1 MTMTNKAVVLTG
13 TSPLFAELHQLF
25 AEKGYQVLSL
35 AQAATNSAAVAFAVE
50 VSNLDLE
57 QKAEEIRQLD
67 SLLAPDVPI
76 LTTSL
81 AITAT
86 EVASWTKHPER
97 VCGFGTLVPLVE
109 RELIELAP
117 ALQTEA
123 KTLQAAEAFFQ
134 SLGKETE
141 AVNDEVGLVFP
152 RILSLIINEAAFT
165 LMEKAATARDIDIA
179 MKKAPTIRMV
189 RWNGRIASD
198 WTRFMRFPEACSAT
212 SRKSATVQLRC
223 CASSCWRGESAYAA
237 GKVFTHTKARR
248 RRRHDDEQKR
258 RIRSCRRSHA
268 DRQARGQ
275 SEAYAYG

>member
-35 AQAATNSAAVAFAVE
+35 VQAATNPLAVALAVE

-67 SLLAPDVPI
+67 SLLAHDVPI

-81 AITAT
+81 AVTAT

-179 MKKAPTIRMV
+179 MKKGTNYPYGPLE
-189 RWNGRIASD
+189 W
-198 WTRFMRFPEACSAT
+198 
-212 SRKSATVQLRC
+212 
-223 CASSCWRGESAYAA
+223 
-237 GKVFTHTKARR
+237 
-248 RRRHDDEQKR
+248 
-258 RIRSCRRSHA
+258 A
-268 DRQARGQ
+268 DRIGLDEIYAISRGLQ
-275 SEAYAYG
+275 RDLAEERYRTAPLLRKLVLAGRVGVRSGQGFYAYESKAEAKA

>member
-35 AQAATNSAAVAFAVE
+35 AQAATNPLAVALAVE

-179 MKKAPTIRMV
+179 MKKGTNYPYGPLE
-189 RWNGRIASD
+189 W
-198 WTRFMRFPEACSAT
+198 
-212 SRKSATVQLRC
+212 
-223 CASSCWRGESAYAA
+223 
-237 GKVFTHTKARR
+237 
-248 RRRHDDEQKR
+248 
-258 RIRSCRRSHA
+258 A
-268 DRQARGQ
+268 DRIGLDEIYAISRGLQ
-275 SEAYAYG
+275 RDLAEERYRTAPLLRKLVLAGRVGVRSGQGFYAYESKAEAKA